1 MRDIEKSYGSV
12 PVLKKVNFTLR
23 RGEVHAL
30 VGENGAGKSTLIKIL
45 MGIVPKNGGT
55 VVLDGR
61 ELKLSSPHEAAQ
73 NGIAAIFQEL
83 SLVPTL
89 TVAENVFL
97 CKEPTRGGLLTDR
110 RRMREETQRIL
121 DRYGIDLNPD
131 EKGAQADRRGGQ
143 GHRHHA
149 EAARDGRAD
158 LHALQSGGGRPVPDH
173 RPAPGG
179 GHQHHL
185 YLPPHGRDLP
195 PCRPHHGPARRRVRP
210 DRRDREPRL

>member
-1 MRDIEKSYGSV
+1 MTSCWTCGTLKNPTAACR
-12 PVLKKVNFTLR
+12 VLKKVNFTLR

-89 TVAENVFL
+89 TVAENVVSL
-97 CKEPTRGGLLTDR
+97 QGTDAR
-110 RRMREETQRIL
+110 RAS
-121 DRYGIDLNPD
+121 DRP
-131 EKGAQADRRGGQ
+131 
-143 GHRHHA
+143 
-149 EAARDGRAD
+149 
-158 LHALQSGGGRPVPDH
+158 
-173 RPAPGG
+173 
-179 GHQHHL
+179 
-185 YLPPHGRDLP
+185 PPH
-195 PCRPHHGPARRRVRP
+195 ARG
-210 DRRDREPRL
+210 DAAHSWTATAST

>member
-131 EKGAQADRRGGQ
+131 EKVAKLSMARRQ
-143 GHRHHA
+143 IA
-149 EAARDGRAD
+149 EAVKAIAITPKLLVMDEPTSTLSKAEADALFQIIGR
-158 LHALQSGGGRPVPDH
+158 L
-173 RPAPGG
+173 
-179 GHQHHL
+179 
-185 YLPPHGRDLP
+185 
-195 PCRPHHGPARRRVRP
+195 
-210 DRRDREPRL
+210 REEGTSII